1 MKEYYKIGEI
11 SSLYNIGADSLRYYE
26 QLGIL
31 KPQRDSNGYRM
42 YSINDIRTL
51 NILRELR
58 SIGFS
63 MSQIKEHLKDFD
75 LNKTVDLFKEAISA
89 IDKKTEEMN
98 KLKAQLS
105 ERIDEIESH
114 TRESFTDRDIK
125 VLQLPKRRILKL
137 SENVIR
143 DDDLDFVIKKLQSEY
158 EDQLYIIGNGDIG
171 ATIPLNC
178 LEKGL
183 YGHFDSAF
191 YIVDAHEEYDST
203 LPEGEYLSMTVR
215 GSYSQI
221 ADMWQEILSFA
232 KEKHLVPV
240 GKAIELYII
249 GNHDTSDEREYITQL
264 QVRIQEL
271 LEQDTDISI

>member
-1 MKEYYKIGEI
+1 
-11 SSLYNIGADSLRYYE
+11 
-26 QLGIL
+26 
-31 KPQRDSNGYRM
+31 
-42 YSINDIRTL
+42 
-51 NILRELR
+51 
-58 SIGFS
+58 
-63 MSQIKEHLKDFD
+63 
-75 LNKTVDLFKEAISA
+75 
-89 IDKKTEEMN
+89 MN

-191 YIVDAHEEYDST
+191 YIVDAMKNT
-203 LPEGEYLSMTVR
+203 IRLFL
-215 GSYSQI
+215 
-221 ADMWQEILSFA
+221 
-232 KEKHLVPV
+232 KEHTCP
-240 GKAIELYII
+240 
-249 GNHDTSDEREYITQL
+249 
-264 QVRIQEL
+264 
-271 LEQDTDISI
+271 